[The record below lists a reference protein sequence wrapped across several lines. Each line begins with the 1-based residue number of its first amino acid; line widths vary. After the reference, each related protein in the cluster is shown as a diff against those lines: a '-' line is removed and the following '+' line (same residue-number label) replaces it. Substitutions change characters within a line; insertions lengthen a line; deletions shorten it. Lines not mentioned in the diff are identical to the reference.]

1 MSSRRAADGTTRP
14 KCEADLDAESNG
26 FIVASVLLP
35 GNTPQTLP
43 GVARWAAAAT
53 KRITEVV
60 TGSQRRAYAR
70 AFRWPAPPSRSSQIL
85 ELCIA
90 DELGNSHAISFTA
103 GFKHNFDIEE
113 PDVPDLVEA
122 LHMVGLITRSLNV
135 QLELT

>member
-1 MSSRRAADGTTRP
+1 MKNGLSDRATPHVETEP
-14 KCEADLDAESNG
+14 NS

-43 GVARWAAAAT
+43 DVARWAAAAT

-60 TGSQRRAYAR
+60 TGSQLKAYAR
-70 AFRWPAPPSRSSQIL
+70 AFRWPASPSRSSQIL

-103 GFKHNFDIEE
+103 GFKHNFDIDE

-122 LHMVGLITRSLNV
+122 LHMVSLITRNLNV
-135 QLELT
+135 QLTLT